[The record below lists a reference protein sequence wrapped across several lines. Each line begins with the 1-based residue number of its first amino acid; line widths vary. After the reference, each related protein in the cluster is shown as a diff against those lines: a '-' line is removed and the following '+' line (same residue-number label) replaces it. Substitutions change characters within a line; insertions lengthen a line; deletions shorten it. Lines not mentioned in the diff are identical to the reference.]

1 MSDKPLVQQALA
13 ADLAELVLLINPA
26 EPAGSSEADVQRTR
40 FGAAVSFLEGFWTTM
55 VREWEGLDKHR

>member
-26 EPAGSSEADVQRTR
+26 EPAGASDEDVQQTR
-40 FGAAVSFLEGFWTTM
+40 FGAAVAFLEGFWASM